1 MKRYLGWTLLVAAG
15 LLLGVASSSYQR
27 SNADSP
33 PPTADSGDVNADT
46 VAVLKEIRAQLKEI
60 NTQLRNNVPK
70 VTVVMNPDK

>member
-60 NTQLRNNVPK
+60 NAHLNTGVTK
-70 VTVVMNPDK
+70 VTVVMNANR